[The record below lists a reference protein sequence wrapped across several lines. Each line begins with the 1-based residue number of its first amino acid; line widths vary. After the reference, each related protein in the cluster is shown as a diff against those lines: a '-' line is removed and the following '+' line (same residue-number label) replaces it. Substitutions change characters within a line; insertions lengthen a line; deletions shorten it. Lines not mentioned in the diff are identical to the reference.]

1 MVDGIGF
8 TTLSWM
14 PSYSSF
20 HMSSLS
26 RAKNPS
32 TPPKMGIASIARTM
46 EIMSK
51 RPQGDDHPG
60 FMDLTGG
67 HFTTKS
73 WVRLGFCPKMADLG
87 ATQKE
92 MSSWLARQSPCGTE
106 IHSAWSENCGLMV
119 HGFPCWNHQFL
130 VALRHET
137 PRIWENPRDLR
148 KPCPLLE
155 PQAQSYCWNH
165 RIDSSTS
172 WRLNHQFPIV
182 HG

>member
-60 FMDLTGG
+60 FMNLTGG

-92 MSSWLARQSPCGTE
+92 MSNWLARQSLRETE

-119 HGFPCWNHQFL
+119 HCFPCWNHQFL
-130 VALRHET
+130 VALRYVQRHPESGKILA
-137 PRIWENPRDLR
+137 IWWSLAHYLNP
-148 KPCPLLE
+148 KPSLI
-155 PQAQSYCWNH
+155 A
-165 RIDSSTS
+165 
-172 WRLNHQFPIV
+172 
-182 HG
+182 